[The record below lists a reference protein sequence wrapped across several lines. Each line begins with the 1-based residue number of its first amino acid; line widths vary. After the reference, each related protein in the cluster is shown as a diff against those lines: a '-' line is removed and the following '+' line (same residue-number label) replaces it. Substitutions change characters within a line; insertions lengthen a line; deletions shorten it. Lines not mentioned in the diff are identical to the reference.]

1 MWRLLAENARTRV
14 WRGNAQASRIK
25 FPDCAETAQSGS
37 PGKEP
42 KHASAFFPPFR
53 LLAIDQQQPLT
64 ATSLCGFRTNT
75 GALSLTCASASLT
88 AAITN
93 VSIAALETKAPNT
106 LSYHL
111 STTCV

>member
-14 WRGNAQASRIK
+14 WSGNAQASRMK
-25 FPDCAETAQSGS
+25 FPDCAKTAQSGS

-42 KHASAFFPPFR
+42 KHASASFPPFR

-64 ATSLCGFRTNT
+64 AKSLCGFRTNT
-75 GALSLTCASASLT
+75 GALLLISASATLT

-93 VSIAALETKAPNT
+93 ASIAGPEMRALNT
-106 LSYHL
+106 LSYLL